1 MVGPTQGAPGAP
13 LGAMAIPAGSR
24 PGPAPSARR
33 AGPRGRGET
42 VRAVSGPGRRA
53 RMRGIGAVQAVLHIQ
68 PEQADGG
75 SAESCGNS
83 PALNTVE
90 ILPCAEGPSLHMGAR
105 PLKTGI
111 LARTP
116 ESRGKPTIDPRPP
129 PLPMCNTPA
138 RLEKNLA
145 PPGSDPPAGPAA
157 PRSAPIG
164 SEAPANREKWR
175 SGRIVPPRT
184 RRPPRLN
191 RGIMRMTPD
200 VFNVADANDPPRAPE
215 PGPKRAPH
223 HPADAGR
230 RPTGRP

>member
-1 MVGPTQGAPGAP
+1 MRGGC
-13 LGAMAIPAGSR
+13 GS
-24 PGPAPSARR
+24 
-33 AGPRGRGET
+33 
-42 VRAVSGPGRRA
+42 AVSGRGRRA
-53 RMRGIGAVQAVLHIQ
+53 RMCGIGAVEAVLHIR
-68 PEQADGG
+68 PGPAGDG

-83 PALNTVE
+83 PALNAVE

-105 PLKTGI
+105 PLKTDI

-138 RLEKNLA
+138 RPEKNLA

-164 SEAPANREKWR
+164 SEAPADREKWR

-191 RGIMRMTPD
+191 RGRMIWTTKQSLQNSFFSK
-200 VFNVADANDPPRAPE
+200 V
-215 PGPKRAPH
+215 KMIK
-223 HPADAGR
+223 
-230 RPTGRP
+230 